1 MALSTTTL
9 QLQHVVDE
17 IAGTQTSLQDCVDD
31 AITAGFNSTYY
42 TAPATSLAEFR
53 GYETPVSEPTCS
65 ISLCEDDEPG
75 YLSGTS
81 CSVTSGSETVS
92 FSFTPYDITGPRAIT
107 GVVTVSGSQSASE
120 SLSFRDGFE
129 ISSTITLPNNVQYG
143 EYYFITICSV
153 IPM

>member
-53 GYETPVSEPTCS
+53 GYETPVSEF
-65 ISLCEDDEPG
+65 
-75 YLSGTS
+75 
-81 CSVTSGSETVS
+81 SEAVQS
-92 FSFTPYDITGPRAIT
+92 ALE
-107 GVVTVSGSQSASE
+107 VTVVLSLDLDSMPKASGEQLTE
-120 SLSFRDGFE
+120 
-129 ISSTITLPNNVQYG
+129 
-143 EYYFITICSV
+143 
-153 IPM
+153 